1 MFFRQLPVLPPA
13 SSAIFSHQTV
23 CPSDSF
29 RIFGA
34 AEWIDNINNDNNMG
48 RAIRKSDNYFER
60 MQARNNRKKYRYYF
74 FDYLYFKGEQANKM
88 GYRCSGT
95 LMFSLYWWFIIGLPC
110 IMLFNNDLPHIWY
123 LSCGLGM
130 LLFPFLFCL
139 IRYRKD
145 RTSALVN
152 HYRHSSKNKSMIF
165 LLMLLP
171 MVLCGFE
178 LWLLAKL
185 GWITCKW
192 C

>member
-1 MFFRQLPVLPPA
+1 MFFKQLPVLPPA
-13 SSAIFSHQTV
+13 SSANSSHHTV

-60 MQARNNRKKYRYYF
+60 MQARNIRKKYRYYF

-123 LSCGLGM
+123 LSCSLGM
-130 LLFPFLFCL
+130 LFFPFLFCL

-152 HYRHSSKNKSMIF
+152 HYHHSSKNKSMIF

-185 GWITCKW
+185 GWIACKW

>member
-1 MFFRQLPVLPPA
+1 MD
-13 SSAIFSHQTV
+13 
-23 CPSDSF
+23 SDSF

-95 LMFSLYWWFIIGLPC
+95 LMFSLYWWFIIVIPC
-110 IMLFNNDLPHIWY
+110 IPLFDRNLPHTWY
-123 LSCGLGM
+123 LLCGLGM

-171 MVLCGFE
+171 VALCGFE